1 MKFDGLSEVQQKRIE
16 SAVANLHFGK
26 LVGVQLEAVEPGFAT
41 MTLEVRDELLQNNQV
56 VHGGAIASLIDSV
69 AAFAVIPL
77 LNENETATTV
87 DLTISYVRPLVKGVA
102 TASAKVLRTGSRVVV
117 ISAEVLDETG
127 NLAATALTTY
137 LRLTKR

>member
-1 MKFDGLSEVQQKRIE
+1 MKFTGLSESQQKRIE

-26 LVGVQLEAVEPGFAT
+26 LVGIKLEAVEPGFAT
-41 MTLEVRDELLQNNQV
+41 MTLEVRDELLQNNRV

-77 LNENETATTV
+77 LSENETATTV

-102 TASAKVLRTGSRVVV
+102 TASAKVLRAGSRVVV

-137 LRLTKR
+137 LRLIKR